1 MSNGELEEIFLNYQF
16 NDVLDI
22 MLEEKMIS
30 KERYDYYN
38 YLYYN
43 ELEYKEMF
51 IEEFLERK

>member
-16 NDVLDI
+16 DDVLDI

-43 ELEYKEMF
+43 ELGY
-51 IEEFLERK
+51 II